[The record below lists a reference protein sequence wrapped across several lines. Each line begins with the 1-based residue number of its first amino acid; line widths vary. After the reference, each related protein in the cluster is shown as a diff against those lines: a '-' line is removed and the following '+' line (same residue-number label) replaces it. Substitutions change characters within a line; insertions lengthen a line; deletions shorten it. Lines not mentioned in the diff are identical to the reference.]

1 MPAHSILFFFPKPS
15 PMLELQHITLS
26 RNGVNLIENAD
37 ARIHPGQRVGLTGR
51 NGSGKSTLLALLRHE
66 IDADSGDYRL
76 PPDWRIASV
85 AQETPSLPDSAL
97 DYVLAGHAPYQAAL
111 AAITAAEQSGDG
123 HAIARAHDQFAA
135 CDGYAQ
141 PARAAEL
148 LDGLGFPPDEQHR
161 AVASYSG
168 GWRMRLN
175 LARALIAPAEL
186 LLLDEPT
193 NHLDL
198 DAIIWLQ
205 DYLKTHPATQII
217 IAHDREFLDALC
229 TRILHIEN
237 RQLQSYTGN
246 YSDYERQNYEQRL
259 QADAQYQKQARQ
271 RAHLQSYID
280 RFRAKATKARQAQ
293 SRLKALEKLDAAP
306 PPPPEADY
314 QLAFQPAENHPNPAL
329 IAQKARLGYGDKTI
343 LQEITLRIAADAR
356 IGILGRNG
364 AGKSTLMKALAGE
377 LAPLSGS
384 IEAHKNTRIGYFTQ
398 HQLDA
403 LRGEHD
409 ALWHLQRILPQESE
423 QQHRNR
429 LGGYGFHGDKASA
442 PVGQYSGGEKARLA
456 LALIIAQRPNLLLLD
471 EPTNHLDLA
480 MRDALT
486 LARQNYDG
494 AMLIISHD
502 RSLLRVAC
510 DEFRLVADGKLQPFD
525 GDLED
530 YHRYLNASRQA
541 TDNTAATPANSGDSR
556 QEQKRREAEQRQ
568 RLRPLKQAVE
578 AQEKTIAK
586 LEAALEQ
593 HKAALADPAL
603 YEAENKE
610 KLKETL
616 AAQSDAQKALDAA
629 EAAWMEAAEA
639 LQAAEQAAG

>member
-1 MPAHSILFFFPKPS
+1 MADRTMI
-15 PMLELQHITLS
+15 ELNHLTLS
-26 RNGVNLIENAD
+26 RNGKNLIEDAD

-51 NGSGKSTLLALLRHE
+51 NGSGKSTLLALLRHDLE
-66 IDADSGDYRL
+66 PDSGDYRL

-85 AQETPSLPDSAL
+85 AQETPALPDSAH

-111 AAITAAEQSGDG
+111 AAIAAAEASGDG
-123 HAIARAHDQFAA
+123 HAIAKAHEQLAA

-141 PARAAEL
+141 PARASEL
-148 LDGLGFPPDEQHR
+148 LAGLGFPPDEQQR
-161 AVASYSG
+161 SVASYSG

-205 DYLKTHPATQII
+205 DYLKTLPVTQII

-229 TRILHIEN
+229 TRILNIEN
-237 RQLQSYTGN
+237 QRLTAYTGN
-246 YSDYERQNYEQRL
+246 YSDFERLRHEQRL
-259 QADAQYQKQARQ
+259 QADAEYQKQARS
-271 RAHLQSYID
+271 RAHLQAYID

-314 QLAFQPAENHPNPAL
+314 RLQFQSAEHHPNPVLNADAL
-329 IAQKARLGYGDKTI
+329 ALGYGDHTI
-343 LQEITLRIAADAR
+343 LSGIRLRIAADAR

-364 AGKSTLMKALAGE
+364 AGKSTLMKGLAGILPP
-377 LAPLSGS
+377 LAGS
-384 IEAHKNTRIGYFTQ
+384 IDTHKNTRIGYFTQ
-398 HQLDA
+398 HQIDA
-403 LRGEHD
+403 LRGENS
-409 ALWHLQRILPQESE
+409 ALWHLQQIQPDKTEQE
-423 QQHRNR
+423 HRNY
-429 LGGYGFHGDKASA
+429 LGGYGYHADKADA
-442 PVGQYSGGEKARLA
+442 PVGRNSGGEKARLA

-486 LARQNYDG
+486 LALQNYDG

-502 RSLLRVAC
+502 RSLLRATC

-525 GDLED
+525 GDLDD
-530 YHRYLNASRQA
+530 YHHYLSEQNSAA
-541 TDNTAATPANSGDSR
+541 AKNTTNTDGTPNR
-556 QEQKRREAEQRQ
+556 QEQKRLDAERRS
-568 RLRPLKQAVE
+568 RLRPLKQA
-578 AQEKTIAK
+578 
-586 LEAALEQ
+586 LEAAEKAVATAEKALAK
-593 HKAALADPAL
+593 HKTALADAAL
-603 YEAENKE
+603 YDAANKDR
-610 KLKETL
+610 LKETL
-616 AAQSDAQKALDAA
+616 AAESAAQQTLAQA
-629 EAAWMEAAEA
+629 EADWLEAAEA
-639 LQAAEQAAG
+639 LQAAEAAEDA

>member
-1 MPAHSILFFFPKPS
+1 
-15 PMLELQHITLS
+15 
-26 RNGVNLIENAD
+26 
-37 ARIHPGQRVGLTGR
+37 
-51 NGSGKSTLLALLRHE
+51 
-66 IDADSGDYRL
+66 
-76 PPDWRIASV
+76 
-85 AQETPSLPDSAL
+85 
-97 DYVLAGHAPYQAAL
+97 
-111 AAITAAEQSGDG
+111 
-123 HAIARAHDQFAA
+123 
-135 CDGYAQ
+135 
-141 PARAAEL
+141 
-148 LDGLGFPPDEQHR
+148 
-161 AVASYSG
+161 
-168 GWRMRLN
+168 
-175 LARALIAPAEL
+175 
-186 LLLDEPT
+186 
-193 NHLDL
+193 
-198 DAIIWLQ
+198 
-205 DYLKTHPATQII
+205 
-217 IAHDREFLDALC
+217 
-229 TRILHIEN
+229 
-237 RQLQSYTGN
+237 
-246 YSDYERQNYEQRL
+246 
-259 QADAQYQKQARQ
+259 
-271 RAHLQSYID
+271 
-280 RFRAKATKARQAQ
+280 
-293 SRLKALEKLDAAP
+293 
-306 PPPPEADY
+306 
-314 QLAFQPAENHPNPAL
+314 
-329 IAQKARLGYGDKTI
+329 
-343 LQEITLRIAADAR
+343 
-356 IGILGRNG
+356 
-364 AGKSTLMKALAGE
+364 MKALAGE
-377 LAPLSGS
+377 LAPLAGS

-486 LARQNYDG
+486 LALQNYDG

-502 RSLLRVAC
+502 RSLLRAAC

-541 TDNTAATPANSGDSR
+541 VNNSAASPANSGDSR

-616 AAQSDAQKALDAA
+616 AAQSETQKALEAA

>member
-1 MPAHSILFFFPKPS
+1 
-15 PMLELQHITLS
+15 MLELQHITLS
-26 RNGVNLIENAD
+26 RNGVNLIENGD

-97 DYVLAGHAPYQAAL
+97 DYVLAGHVPYQAAL
-111 AAITAAEQSGDG
+111 AAIAAAEQSGDG
-123 HAIARAHDQFAA
+123 HAIARAHEQFAA

-148 LDGLGFPPDEQHR
+148 LDGLGFPPHEQQR

-205 DYLKTHPATQII
+205 DYLKTQPATQII

-246 YSDYERQNYEQRL
+246 YSDYERQSYEQRL
-259 QADAQYQKQARQ
+259 QAGAQYQKQERQ
-271 RAHLQSYID
+271 RAHLQNYID

-486 LARQNYDG
+486 LALQNYDG

-502 RSLLRVAC
+502 RSLLRAAC

-530 YHRYLNASRQA
+530 YHRYLSASRQA
-541 TDNTAATPANSGDSR
+541 ATTPSAAQAGSDNR

-578 AQEKTIAK
+578 TQEKTIAK
-586 LEAALEQ
+586 LEAVLEQ
-593 HKAALADPAL
+593 HKSALADPAL
-603 YEAENKE
+603 YEADNKAR
-610 KLKETL
+610 LKEIL
-616 AAQSDAQKALDAA
+616 AAQSETQKALNAA
-629 EAAWMEAAEA
+629 EAAWLEAAEA
-639 LQAAEQAAG
+639 LQQAEQNPDI